1 MQAPAKNI
9 NRRLKIARGQ
19 IDGVLRMVEEDRYCI
34 DISNQIMAAI
44 NALKGINRDILK
56 AHLEHCV
63 TTSLEAKDEKDVE
76 DKMEEI
82 IKVIETL
89 SR

>member
-1 MQAPAKNI
+1 MQAPSKNI
-9 NRRLKIARGQ
+9 ERRLKIARGQ

-34 DISNQIMAAI
+34 DISNQIMASI

-63 TTSLEAKDEKDVE
+63 TTSIESKDEAEVE
-76 DKMEEI
+76 KKMEEI
-82 IKVIETL
+82 IEVINTL
-89 SR
+89 SK